1 MSKSTETTCDRCGHK
16 ASNYTSDW
24 RSVKLTS
31 YSEEDDYCPSCVI
44 QLMKLSIEA
53 EKAAEAAKSARVA

>member
-24 RSVKLTS
+24 LSVKLTS
-31 YSEEDDYCPSCVI
+31 YSEADYCPSCVI
-44 QLMKLSIEA
+44 QLMKLGIEA